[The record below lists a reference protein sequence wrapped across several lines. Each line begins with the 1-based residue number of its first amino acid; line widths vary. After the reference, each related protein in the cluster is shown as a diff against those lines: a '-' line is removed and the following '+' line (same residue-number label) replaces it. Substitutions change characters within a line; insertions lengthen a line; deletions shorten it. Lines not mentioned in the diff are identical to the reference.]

1 MIIGS
6 LYHQYYI
13 YQSYQLQNLN
23 LLQDWWSDI
32 VKQDPKVFWFRR
44 VSGDFQTIFSD
55 FIVLRL
61 ILSSISISKSSSI
74 SKYSLILILSLISKS
89 SSYVRTRDAI
99 ASKNLEILW
108 MYETLTAESWCGWD
122 IGPQF
127 EILMNQKLLPNIFS
141 ALTFGSALWTV

>member
-1 MIIGS
+1 M
-6 LYHQYYI
+6 
-13 YQSYQLQNLN
+13 
-23 LLQDWWSDI
+23 
-32 VKQDPKVFWFRR
+32 
-44 VSGDFQTIFSD
+44 SGDFQTIFSD

-108 MYETLTAESWCGWD
+108 MYETLTAES
-122 IGPQF
+122 
-127 EILMNQKLLPNIFS
+127 
-141 ALTFGSALWTV
+141 

>member
-1 MIIGS
+1 MTTKVG
-6 LYHQYYI
+6 
-13 YQSYQLQNLN
+13 
-23 LLQDWWSDI
+23 
-32 VKQDPKVFWFRR
+32 KQDPEVFWFRR

-108 MYETLTAESWCGWD
+108 MYETLTAES
-122 IGPQF
+122 
-127 EILMNQKLLPNIFS
+127 
-141 ALTFGSALWTV
+141 

>member
-1 MIIGS
+1 MRE
-6 LYHQYYI
+6 
-13 YQSYQLQNLN
+13 
-23 LLQDWWSDI
+23 
-32 VKQDPKVFWFRR
+32 KQDPKVFWFRR

-108 MYETLTAESWCGWD
+108 MYETLTAES
-122 IGPQF
+122 
-127 EILMNQKLLPNIFS
+127 
-141 ALTFGSALWTV
+141 

>member
-1 MIIGS
+1 MKSKMRSWIS
-6 LYHQYYI
+6 DQFRLM
-13 YQSYQLQNLN
+13 SSF
-23 LLQDWWSDI
+23 LLLSSERGFWFQ
-32 VKQDPKVFWFRR
+32 QDPKVFWFRR
-44 VSGDFQTIFSD
+44 VRGDFQTIFSD

-74 SKYSLILILSLISKS
+74 SKYSLILILSLISKSS

>member
-1 MIIGS
+1 MSWGK
-6 LYHQYYI
+6 
-13 YQSYQLQNLN
+13 NPK
-23 LLQDWWSDI
+23 
-32 VKQDPKVFWFRR
+32 KQDPKVFWFWR

-108 MYETLTAESWCGWD
+108 MYETLTAES
-122 IGPQF
+122 
-127 EILMNQKLLPNIFS
+127 
-141 ALTFGSALWTV
+141 

>member
-1 MIIGS
+1 MK
-6 LYHQYYI
+6 
-13 YQSYQLQNLN
+13 
-23 LLQDWWSDI
+23 
-32 VKQDPKVFWFRR
+32 VKRQEQDPKVFWFRR

-141 ALTFGSALWTV
+141 ALTFGSALWTAKNLLLFITF